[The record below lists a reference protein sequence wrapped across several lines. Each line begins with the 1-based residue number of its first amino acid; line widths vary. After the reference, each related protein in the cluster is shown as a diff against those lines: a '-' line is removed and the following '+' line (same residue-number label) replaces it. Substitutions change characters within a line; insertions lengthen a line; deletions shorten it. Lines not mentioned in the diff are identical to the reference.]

1 MLQVYFFRKERMQKM
16 ENLNLVTLPHFVSVK
31 DLQKDEVESLIKRA
45 EYFKQGGATPRLT
58 KPGSWRPCWATYDCD
73 DLVSEYQFLL

>member
-31 DLQKDEVESLIKRA
+31 DLQKNEVESL
-45 EYFKQGGATPRLT
+45 
-58 KPGSWRPCWATYDCD
+58 
-73 DLVSEYQFLL
+73 